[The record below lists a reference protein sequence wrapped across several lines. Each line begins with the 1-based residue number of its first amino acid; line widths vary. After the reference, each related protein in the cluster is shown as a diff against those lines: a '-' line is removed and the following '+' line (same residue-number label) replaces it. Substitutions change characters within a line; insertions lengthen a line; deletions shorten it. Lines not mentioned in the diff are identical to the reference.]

1 MIEASN
7 SDLKNA
13 MARLPAI
20 LLTMLLELLGATV
33 INAYFEGLLKEFRL
47 LSAVLP
53 VISAISGNVG
63 L

>member
-1 MIEASN
+1 
-7 SDLKNA
+7 

-20 LLTMLLELLGATV
+20 LLTMFLELIGAMV

-53 VISAISGNVG
+53 VISAISGNVC